1 MECLSS
7 QGRSCRD
14 LVNWFYST
22 IQAILNGLLTGALY
36 GLIAMGM
43 ALIFGVMR
51 IVNFAHGAFLM
62 LGMYASYVLFQSTGI
77 SPYYGFPLVG
87 AVLFVIGY
95 ATYMGLLR
103 PIRGQV
109 DFMVILLTM
118 GLALIIT
125 DGVQLIFGA
134 DYHQINIPLLSKN
147 IRLGSQISINAPWLV
162 SFAIAAV
169 LAVVLYFV
177 VTHTMFGRAARAIA
191 QNRYPA
197 PLMGINVN
205 RVQAISFGIGS
216 AAAGV
221 AGALLLPVFYLF
233 PEVGNQFKL
242 KSFVMVVLGGMGSI
256 QGAAIAGLV
265 LGVVESLT
273 SLYWGNEWAL
283 AVDFVIFILV
293 LSLKPSGIF
302 GSQRA

>member
-1 MECLSS
+1 
-7 QGRSCRD
+7 
-14 LVNWFYST
+14 VNWFYST

-134 DYHQINIPLLSKN
+134 DYHQISIPLLSKN

-162 SFAIAAV
+162 SFALAAV
-169 LAVVLYFV
+169 LALALYFV

-191 QNRYPA
+191 QNRYAA

-205 RVQAISFGIGS
+205 QVQAISFGIGS

-233 PEVGNQFKL
+233 PDVGNQFKL

>member
-1 MECLSS
+1 M
-7 QGRSCRD
+7 
-14 LVNWFYST
+14 NWFYST

-62 LGMYASYVLFQSTGI
+62 LGMYATYVLFQTTGI
-77 SPYYGFPLVG
+77 SPYYAFPLAG

-95 ATYMGLLR
+95 TTYMGLLR

-147 IRLGSQISINAPWLV
+147 IRIGSQISINAPWLV

-191 QNRYPA
+191 QNRYAA

-205 RVQAISFGIGS
+205 QVQAISFGIGS
-216 AAAGV
+216 AAAGI

>member
-1 MECLSS
+1 MNWLSVA
-7 QGRSCRD
+7 
-14 LVNWFYST
+14 L
-22 IQAILNGLLTGALY
+22 QAIINGLLTGALY
-36 GLIAMGM
+36 AIIGMGM

-62 LGMYASYVLFQSTGI
+62 MGMYATYVLFQATGV
-77 SPYYGFPLVG
+77 SPYYQFPLTG
-87 AVLFVIGY
+87 VLLFLVGY

-103 PIRGQV
+103 HIRGQV

-118 GLALIIT
+118 GLALILT
-125 DGVQLIFGA
+125 DGAQLAFGA

-147 IRLGSQISINAPWLV
+147 IHFGSQISVNAPWLV
-162 SFAIAAV
+162 SFAISVV
-169 LAVVLYFV
+169 LACALYWV

-191 QNRYPA
+191 QNPYAA

-205 RVQAISFGIGS
+205 RVQAIAFGIGS
-216 AAAGV
+216 AAAGI
-221 AGALLLPVFYLF
+221 AGSLLLPVFYLF
-233 PEVGNQFKL
+233 PDVGSQFTL
-242 KSFVMVVLGGMGSI
+242 KAFVLVVLGGMGSI

-283 AVDFVIFILV
+283 AVDFVLFILV

>member
-1 MECLSS
+1 
-7 QGRSCRD
+7 
-14 LVNWFYST
+14 VNWFYST

-62 LGMYASYVLFQSTGI
+62 LGMYASYVLFQTTGI

-109 DFMVILLTM
+109 DFMVILLTV

-125 DGVQLIFGA
+125 DGVQLTFGA

-147 IRLGSQISINAPWLV
+147 IRLGSQISANAPWLV
-162 SFAIAAV
+162 SFALAAV
-169 LAVVLYFV
+169 LALALYFV

-191 QNRYPA
+191 QNRYAA

-205 RVQAISFGIGS
+205 RVQAISFAIGS
-216 AAAGV
+216 AAAGI

-233 PEVGNQFKL
+233 PEVGDQFML

>member
-1 MECLSS
+1 MSS
-7 QGRSCRD
+7 QRRSCRS

-22 IQAILNGLLTGALY
+22 LQAVLNGLLTGALY

-62 LGMYASYVLFQSTGI
+62 LGMYATYVLFQSTGI
-77 SPYYGFPLVG
+77 SPYYGFPLAG
-87 AVLFVIGY
+87 AALFVIGY
-95 ATYMGLLR
+95 ATYLGLLR

-134 DYHQINIPLLSKN
+134 DYHQISIPLLSKN

-191 QNRYPA
+191 QNRYAA

-205 RVQAISFGIGS
+205 QVQAISFGIGS
-216 AAAGV
+216 AAAGI
-221 AGALLLPVFYLF
+221 AGSLLLPVFYLF

>member
-1 MECLSS
+1 M
-7 QGRSCRD
+7 
-14 LVNWFYST
+14 NWFYST

-62 LGMYASYVLFQSTGI
+62 LGMYATYVLFQTTGI
-77 SPYYGFPLVG
+77 SPYYSFPLAG

-147 IRLGSQISINAPWLV
+147 IRIGSQISINAPWLV

-169 LAVVLYFV
+169 LAVALYFV
-177 VTHTMFGRAARAIA
+177 VTHTMFGRAARAVA
-191 QNRYPA
+191 QNRYAA

-216 AAAGV
+216 AAAGI

>member
-1 MECLSS
+1 MNFFAAL
-7 QGRSCRD
+7 
-14 LVNWFYST
+14 
-22 IQAILNGLLTGALY
+22 QAILNGLLTGALY
-36 GLIAMGM
+36 ALIAMGM

-51 IVNFAHGAFLM
+51 IVNFTHGAFLM
-62 LGMYASYVLFQSTGI
+62 LGMYASYILFQRAGVN
-77 SPYYGFPLVG
+77 PYLGFLVAG
-87 AVLFVIGY
+87 VLLFVIGY

-103 PIRGQV
+103 PIHGQV

-118 GLALIIT
+118 GLALILT

-147 IRLGSQISINAPWLV
+147 IRLGSQISLNAPWLV

-169 LAVVLYFV
+169 LAFALYFV

-191 QNRYPA
+191 QNPYA
-197 PLMGINVN
+197 SPLMGINVH
-205 RVQAISFGIGS
+205 RVQAISFGIGA
-216 AAAGV
+216 AAAGI
-221 AGALLLPVFYLF
+221 AGGLLLPVFYLF

-293 LSLKPSGIF
+293 LSFKPSGIF

>member
-1 MECLSS
+1 
-7 QGRSCRD
+7 
-14 LVNWFYST
+14 VNWFYSGL
-22 IQAILNGLLTGALY
+22 QAILNGLLTGGLYALI
-36 GLIAMGM
+36 GMGM

-51 IVNFAHGAFLM
+51 IVNFTHGAFLM
-62 LGMYASYVLFQSTGI
+62 LGMYATYVLFQSAGI
-77 SPYYGFPLVG
+77 NPYIGFMLACVI
-87 AVLFVIGY
+87 LFVIGY

-147 IRLGSQISINAPWLV
+147 VRIGSQISLNAPWLV
-162 SFAIAAV
+162 SFAIALL
-169 LAVVLYFV
+169 LAIALYFV

-191 QNRYPA
+191 QNPYPA

-205 RVQAISFGIGS
+205 RVQALSFAIGS
-216 AAAGV
+216 AAAGI
-221 AGALLLPVFYLF
+221 AGGLLLPVFYLF
-233 PEVGNQFKL
+233 PDVGNQFKL

>member
-1 MECLSS
+1 MA
-7 QGRSCRD
+7 
-14 LVNWFYST
+14 NWLYVAL
-22 IQAILNGLLTGALY
+22 QAILNGLLTGALY
-36 GLIAMGM
+36 ALIGMGM

-62 LGMYASYVLFQSTGI
+62 MGMYATYVLFQVTGV
-77 SPYYGFPLVG
+77 SPYYQFPLAG
-87 AVLFVIGY
+87 LLLFLVGY

-118 GLALIIT
+118 GLALILV
-125 DGVQLIFGA
+125 DGAQLVFGA
-134 DYHQINIPLLSKN
+134 DYHQINIPLLSRN
-147 IRLGSQISINAPWLV
+147 IRIGSQISINAPWLV
-162 SFAIAAV
+162 SFAIA
-169 LAVVLYFV
+169 VLYWV
-177 VTHTMFGRAARAIA
+177 VTQTMFGRAARAIA
-191 QNRYPA
+191 QNPYAA
-197 PLMGINVN
+197 PLTGINVN
-205 RVQAISFGIGS
+205 RIQAAAFGIGS
-216 AAAGV
+216 AAAGI

-233 PEVGNQFKL
+233 PDVGNQFKL

-283 AVDFVIFILV
+283 AVDFVLFILV

>member
-1 MECLSS
+1 
-7 QGRSCRD
+7 
-14 LVNWFYST
+14 VNWFYST

-62 LGMYASYVLFQSTGI
+62 LGMYASYVLFQTTGI

-125 DGVQLIFGA
+125 DGVQLTFGA

-147 IRLGSQISINAPWLV
+147 IRLGSQISANAPWLV
-162 SFAIAAV
+162 SFALAAV
-169 LAVVLYFV
+169 LALALYFV

-191 QNRYPA
+191 QNRYAA

-205 RVQAISFGIGS
+205 RVQAISFAIGS
-216 AAAGV
+216 AAAGI

-233 PEVGNQFKL
+233 PEVGDQFML

-256 QGAAIAGLV
+256 QGAVIAGLV

-293 LSLKPSGIF
+293 LSAKPSGIF

>member
-1 MECLSS
+1 M
-7 QGRSCRD
+7 
-14 LVNWFYST
+14 NWFYSGV
-22 IQAILNGLLTGALY
+22 QAILNGLLTGGLYALI
-36 GLIAMGM
+36 GMGM

-51 IVNFAHGAFLM
+51 IVNFTHGAFLM
-62 LGMYASYVLFQSTGI
+62 LGMYATYVLFQSAGI
-77 SPYYGFPLVG
+77 NPYIGFMLAG
-87 AVLFVIGY
+87 IILFVIGY

-134 DYHQINIPLLSKN
+134 DYHQINIPLLSRN
-147 IRLGSQISINAPWLV
+147 VRLGSQISLNAPWLV
-162 SFAIAAV
+162 SFAIALV
-169 LAVVLYFV
+169 LAFILYFV

-191 QNRYPA
+191 QNPYPA

-205 RVQAISFGIGS
+205 RVQALSFGIGS
-216 AAAGV
+216 AAAGI
-221 AGALLLPVFYLF
+221 AGGLLLPVFYLF

>member
-1 MECLSS
+1 
-7 QGRSCRD
+7 
-14 LVNWFYST
+14 VNWFYST

-62 LGMYASYVLFQSTGI
+62 LGMYASYVLFQTTGI

-125 DGVQLIFGA
+125 DGVQLTFGA

-147 IRLGSQISINAPWLV
+147 IRLGSQISANAPWLV
-162 SFAIAAV
+162 SFALAAV
-169 LAVVLYFV
+169 LALALYFV
-177 VTHTMFGRAARAIA
+177 VTHTVFGRAARAIA
-191 QNRYPA
+191 QNRYAA

-205 RVQAISFGIGS
+205 RVQAISFAIGS
-216 AAAGV
+216 AAAGI

-233 PEVGNQFKL
+233 PEVGDQFML

>member
-1 MECLSS
+1 M
-7 QGRSCRD
+7 
-14 LVNWFYST
+14 VNWLYVAL
-22 IQAILNGLLTGALY
+22 QAILNGLLTGALY
-36 GLIAMGM
+36 ALIGMGM

-62 LGMYASYVLFQSTGI
+62 IGMYATYALFRATGI
-77 SPYYGFPLVG
+77 SPYYQFPVAG
-87 AVLFVIGY
+87 VLLFFVGY

-103 PIRGQV
+103 RVSGQV

-118 GLALIIT
+118 GLALILV
-125 DGVQLIFGA
+125 DGAQLVFGA
-134 DYHQINIPLLSKN
+134 DYHQINLPLLSKN
-147 IRLGSQISINAPWLV
+147 IHLGSQISINAPWLV
-162 SFAIAAV
+162 SFGIA
-169 LAVVLYFV
+169 LALSCGLYWV

-191 QNRYPA
+191 QNPYAA

-205 RVQAISFGIGS
+205 RVQAVAFGIGS
-216 AAAGV
+216 AAAGI

-233 PEVGNQFKL
+233 PEVGSQFML
-242 KSFVMVVLGGMGSI
+242 KSFVLVVLGGMGSI

-283 AVDFVIFILV
+283 AVDFVLFILV

>member
-1 MECLSS
+1 M
-7 QGRSCRD
+7 
-14 LVNWFYST
+14 NWFYST
-22 IQAILNGLLTGALY
+22 IQAVLNGLLTGALY

-62 LGMYASYVLFQSTGI
+62 LGMYATYVLFQTTGI
-77 SPYYGFPLVG
+77 SPYYGFPLAG

-147 IRLGSQISINAPWLV
+147 IRIGSQISINAPWVV

-191 QNRYPA
+191 QNRYAA
-197 PLMGINVN
+197 PLMGVNVN

-216 AAAGV
+216 AAAGI

>member
-1 MECLSS
+1 MLFFAEKELP
-7 QGRSCRD
+7 R

-62 LGMYASYVLFQSTGI
+62 LGMYATYVLFQTTGI
-77 SPYYGFPLVG
+77 SPYYSFPLAG

-147 IRLGSQISINAPWLV
+147 IRIGSQISINAPWLV

-169 LAVVLYFV
+169 LAVALYFV

-191 QNRYPA
+191 QNRYAA

-216 AAAGV
+216 AAAGI